1 MIVTLQ
7 VMSYTMSKVQDAI
20 DSLERRVKSVAC
32 NGRKGLL
39 LILQDLGFSDKEGKT
54 PGHRLFTHPKLS
66 NLTDYTTHSVDCG
79 HKPNREMKFQYV
91 KDTIKVLR
99 KYQAELEAIND

>member
-7 VMSYTMSKVQDAI
+7 VMSYTMSKIQDAI
-20 DSLERRVKSVAC
+20 DNLERRVKSVAC

-39 LILQDLGFSDKEGKT
+39 LTLRELGFSDRAGKA
-54 PGHRLFTHPKLS
+54 PGHRVFTHQELS
-66 NLTDYTTHSVDCG
+66 KHSDYTTHSVDCG

-91 KDTIKVLR
+91 KDTIGILR
-99 KYQAELEAIND
+99 KYQVELEAIND